1 VSRVYPHITQT
12 LCVSRGILYLAKKTM
27 DQLRIKDGRLINDRP
42 VGETGIAEMARLRK
56 TVRRAEKISMIADG
70 VALGDMK
77 GKMIGM

>member
-1 VSRVYPHITQT
+1 MCNP
-12 LCVSRGILYLAKKTM
+12 ILPKHSVCLAGFCILPKKLM

-42 VGETGIAEMARLRK
+42 VGETGIAEMSRLRK

-77 GKMIGM
+77 GKMMGM